1 MDRRDSNAPTAPLHR
16 STELYSVEEEEEEVM
31 ERLEHMEE
39 QLEEWGEDRFED
51 YYQLITTRKM
61 ILYRVE

>member
-1 MDRRDSNAPTAPLHR
+1 
-16 STELYSVEEEEEEVM
+16 M